1 MGCDEIWASIPSP
14 VLPDGKISPISPAY
28 ESRISLHIDPSNR
41 LPFFPK
47 GRLFTSANVDLCC
60 WMNIPCSPHL
70 ARTKLCRPPSRCI
83 YNRPSLM
90 VRQFSLPLPFPHTL
104 NLLIRAHSKMY
115 RQPLPLTLEDRTG
128 QLTNSDFDD
137 MYDRLFLHVA
147 RQPGKTQT
155 KIYEMNI
162 RASRHR
168 SKQPLNRDPII
179 VLDFMP
185 DESLGTVTFFKQPFQ
200 GSMPMSRYLKKT
212 SFFGT

>member
-1 MGCDEIWASIPSP
+1 
-14 VLPDGKISPISPAY
+14 
-28 ESRISLHIDPSNR
+28 
-41 LPFFPK
+41 
-47 GRLFTSANVDLCC
+47 
-60 WMNIPCSPHL
+60 
-70 ARTKLCRPPSRCI
+70 
-83 YNRPSLM
+83 
-90 VRQFSLPLPFPHTL
+90 
-104 NLLIRAHSKMY
+104 MY

-147 RQPGKTQT
+147 RQPGKTTT

-179 VLDFMP
+179 VLEFMP
-185 DESLGTVTFFKQPFQ
+185 DESLGTVTFLKPPYQ
-200 GSMPMSRYLKKT
+200 GSILMSRYLKKT